1 MGMPSEL
8 TSKASVN
15 FVTNIK
21 LNSVG
26 AKTQPFS
33 TLLVTWK
40 CFELAPLLSTLNSE
54 YTDMIK

>member
-1 MGMPSEL
+1 MKMPSEL

-15 FVTNIK
+15 TATNIR
-21 LNSVG
+21 LNSIG

-33 TLLVTWK
+33 SLLITWK
-40 CFELAPLLSTLNSE
+40 CFDLAPLLSTLNSE